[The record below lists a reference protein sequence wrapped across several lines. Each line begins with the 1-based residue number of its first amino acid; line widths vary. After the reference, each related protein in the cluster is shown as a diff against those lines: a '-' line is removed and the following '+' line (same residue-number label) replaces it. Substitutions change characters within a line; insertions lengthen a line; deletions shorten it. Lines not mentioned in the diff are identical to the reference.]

1 LTQLSEYER
10 ERGRI
15 WARPHGNPDDRP
27 SSLAGRVSWLA
38 REGLGEHPAL
48 SGRPPIW
55 PLEGAH
61 YSGRRP
67 ACSGAGLRV
76 AVEVNK
82 AGVRK

>member
-1 LTQLSEYER
+1 MR
-10 ERGRI
+10 ENAAVSGPGRTEI
-15 WARPHGNPDDRP
+15 RTADQARWQG
-27 SSLAGRVSWLA
+27 VSWLA
-38 REGLGEHPAL
+38 PEGLGEHPAL